1 MSPAA
6 GTTFPPP
13 GPTPAAGPITA
24 SARAVV
30 ADLVAGRV
38 SPLELVEAAIARIEQ
53 VDPKVNAVPTRCF
66 DRARAHARALMHGET
81 GTAGKRGWL
90 GGLPIVVKDLADVEG
105 VRTTYGSPIFAA
117 HVPQQTALHV
127 RKLEANGAI
136 VLGKSNTPEFGA
148 GANTFNEVFGAT
160 RNPWNTDLTCGGSSG
175 GAAVALATGMAWLAD
190 GSDLGGSLRTPA
202 AFCSVVG
209 LRPSIGRVP
218 IGPSRCRFQTLA
230 VTGPMA
236 RDVAD
241 LALMLDAMCG
251 PDLDDPLAME
261 LPTEAFTAAVAK
273 APELNRVGFS
283 ADLGGLV
290 PVDPEVARI
299 AGQAASRLTDLG
311 AAVIENR
318 SPDFGPTRE
327 AFEILRA
334 AHFAYDKAPL
344 LDAERERLKPEV
356 VWNIERGLALTADEI
371 GWAERER
378 GLLQARIAAFFRD
391 HDLLLCP
398 AAIVPP
404 FDVNLRYLESL
415 GDHRFPTYIDWVAV
429 TYAISLTGC
438 PALSLPCGFTQGG
451 LPVGLQL
458 VAPPRAEARLLA
470 AARALEEILGLR
482 TAVPIDPRPPA
493 KAAP

>member
-1 MSPAA
+1 
-6 GTTFPPP
+6 
-13 GPTPAAGPITA
+13 
-24 SARAVV
+24 V
-30 ADLVAGRV
+30 ADLAAGRV
-38 SPLELVEAAIARIEQ
+38 SPLELVEAAIARIET
-53 VDPKVNAVPTRCF
+53 VDPLVNAVPTRCF
-66 DRARAHARALMHGET
+66 DRARARARALLQGAPSPP
-81 GTAGKRGWL
+81 GRRGWL

-105 VRTTYGSPIFAA
+105 VRTTYGSPIFAE

-127 RKLEANGAI
+127 KKLEANGAI

-218 IGPSRCRFQTLA
+218 MGPGRCRFQTLSVA
-230 VTGPMA
+230 GPMA

-241 LALMLDAMCG
+241 LALMLDAMAG

-261 LPTEAFTAAVAK
+261 LPTESYAAAVVK
-273 APELNRVGFS
+273 VPELRRVGFS

-290 PVDPEVARI
+290 PVDPEIARI
-299 AGQAASRLTDLG
+299 AGQAAARLTDLG

-318 SPDFGPTRE
+318 APDFGPTRE
-327 AFEILRA
+327 VFEILRA

-344 LDAERERLKPEV
+344 LDAERDRLKPEV

-378 GLLQARIAAFFRD
+378 GLIQARTAAFFRE

-429 TYAISLTGC
+429 TYAITLTGC
-438 PALSLPCGFTQGG
+438 PALSLPCGFTAKG
-451 LPVGLQL
+451 LPVGLQI
-458 VAPPRAEARLLA
+458 VAPPRAEGKLLA
-470 AARALEEILGLR
+470 AAAALENILGVR
-482 TAVPIDPRPPA
+482 PAVPIDPRPPA
-493 KAAP
+493 RPGG

>member
-1 MSPAA
+1 
-6 GTTFPPP
+6 
-13 GPTPAAGPITA
+13 
-24 SARAVV
+24 V
-30 ADLVAGRV
+30 ADLAAGRV
-38 SPLELVEAAIARIEQ
+38 SPLELVEAAIARIET
-53 VDPKVNAVPTRCF
+53 VDPLVNAVPTRCF
-66 DRARAHARALMHGET
+66 DRARARARALLQGEPSP
-81 GTAGKRGWL
+81 AGRRGWL

-105 VRTTYGSPIFAA
+105 VRTTYGSPIFAE

-127 RKLEANGAI
+127 KKLEANGAI

-218 IGPSRCRFQTLA
+218 MGPGRCRFQTLSVA
-230 VTGPMA
+230 GPMA

-241 LALMLDAMCG
+241 LALMLDAMAG

-261 LPTEAFTAAVAK
+261 LPTESYAAAVVK
-273 APELNRVGFS
+273 VPELRRVGFS

-290 PVDPEVARI
+290 PVDPEIARI
-299 AGQAASRLTDLG
+299 AGQAAARLTDLG

-318 SPDFGPTRE
+318 APDFGPTRE
-327 AFEILRA
+327 VFEILRA

-344 LDAERERLKPEV
+344 LDAERDRLKPEV

-378 GLLQARIAAFFRD
+378 GLIQARTAAFFRE

-429 TYAISLTGC
+429 TYAITLTGC
-438 PALSLPCGFTQGG
+438 PALSLPCGFTAKG
-451 LPVGLQL
+451 LPVGLQI
-458 VAPPRAEARLLA
+458 VAPPRAEGKLLA
-470 AARALEEILGLR
+470 AAAALENILGVR
-482 TAVPIDPRPPA
+482 PAVPIDPRPPA
-493 KAAP
+493 RPGG